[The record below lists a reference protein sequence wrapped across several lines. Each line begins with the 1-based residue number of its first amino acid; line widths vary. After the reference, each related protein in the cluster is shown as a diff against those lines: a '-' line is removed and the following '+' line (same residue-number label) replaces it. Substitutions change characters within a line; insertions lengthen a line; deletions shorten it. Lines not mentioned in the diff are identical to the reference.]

1 MPYRFLSDK
10 QLAFTIPGRPLCQGA
25 INETA
30 SGGGAKAYGAIIKL
44 ACKYAM
50 AAQNWEREKGPL
62 YLVLTVCLGPGKVQI
77 KHLQESMLKG
87 DILAAR
93 RPNVARLSKVIIDAL
108 KGLAF
113 EKESQIVGLLVVKR
127 YTKQQKVE
135 VLLGAPKNYRELS
148 YDLRNA

>member
-1 MPYRFLSDK
+1 MPYRYLSDK
-10 QLAFTIPGRPLCQGA
+10 QLAFTVSGRPLCQGA
-25 INETA
+25 LYGA
-30 SGGGAKAYGAIIKL
+30 QGGGGAKEYSAIVKL

-50 AAQNWEREKGPL
+50 SAQNWELETGPL

-87 DILAAR
+87 DILAVR
-93 RPNVARLSKVIIDAL
+93 RPNITRLSKVIIDAL

-113 EKESQIVGLLVVKR
+113 EKESQIVGLLVVKL